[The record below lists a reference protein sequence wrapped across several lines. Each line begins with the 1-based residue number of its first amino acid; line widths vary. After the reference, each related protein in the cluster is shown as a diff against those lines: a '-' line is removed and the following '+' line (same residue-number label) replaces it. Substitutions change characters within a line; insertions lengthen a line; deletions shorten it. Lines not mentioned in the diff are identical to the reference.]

1 MQLSLNR
8 NLALIHMSMV
18 ISYIGV
24 SELQIVEVHVLALR
38 EEGSCVPGRL
48 MQLDEDTWRY
58 PECKTDPSPACL
70 LCMILLLKRQSCRPG
85 SRSPSASQR
94 DADNSAPC

>member
-1 MQLSLNR
+1 MQLSLDR

-24 SELQIVEVHVLALR
+24 SKLQIVEVHMFALR

-58 PECKTDPSPACL
+58 PASARQPLHQPAFCAWT
-70 LCMILLLKRQSCRPG
+70 SC
-85 SRSPSASQR
+85 
-94 DADNSAPC
+94 